1 MRMRRRGRSNRLP
14 HYTDLPLTSLI
25 DTAFTLLIVFMVAS
39 PMMQSA
45 LKVALPKAKTGQSM
59 AADSIKQLM
68 VTLDAKGKLAVND
81 HVLTTK
87 DLVPYIKSKI
97 KQTTDKRVLVRA
109 DKSLVYDKVIQLI
122 DQINSIEGVQHVAL
136 ATEHAPAKP

>member
-1 MRMRRRGRSNRLP
+1 MRMGRRRRTNRLP

-45 LKVALPKAKTGQSM
+45 LKVALPKAKTGQAT

-68 VTLDAKGKLAVND
+68 VTIDAKGKLAVND
-81 HVLTTK
+81 QVVSSK
-87 DLVPYIKSKI
+87 DLTGYIKSKI
-97 KQTTDKRVLVRA
+97 KQTTDKRVLIRA
-109 DKSLVYDKVIQLI
+109 DKSLIYDKVIQLI
-122 DQINSIEGVQHVAL
+122 DQINGIEGVSHVAL
-136 ATEHAPAKP
+136 ATEHAPAKS